1 MIGSS
6 PNLNAVRRAVGQ
18 VAPTDATVLIL
29 GETGTGKEL
38 VARALHELSPRR
50 HRAFVPVSC
59 VALAPGLIASELVEA
74 CRRLV
79 AVHTALSDRRFS
91 IAQTLLRPLP
101 GAAEWAAFVHQA
113 GTFTPE
119 QMLRELS
126 LGEDALEHAEHLRSQ
141 PALADFTAMI
151 SAAETGN
158 AMLLTPNGRNVADEC
173 WLGGVD
179 SNGESVAS
187 SFGTSES
194 EATTLADLTADLSGI
209 ARGFLGAY
217 LGHRLDA
224 GRSD

>member
-1 MIGSS
+1 MTHPFPGGLS
-6 PNLNAVRRAVGQ
+6 
-18 VAPTDATVLIL
+18 
-29 GETGTGKEL
+29 EL
-38 VARALHELSPRR
+38 EFVESYCRTALKKPQMAADSALRALVFSDSAG
-50 HRAFVPVSC
+50 RA
-59 VALAPGLIASELVEA
+59 LLTGLIASELVEA

-113 GTFTPE
+113 GTFTPK

-141 PALADFTAMI
+141 PALADFTAMV

-158 AMLLTPNGRNVADEC
+158 AMLLTPNGRNVADQC

-194 EATTLADLTADLSGI
+194 EATTLADVTADLSAI
-209 ARGFLGAY
+209 ARGFLGTY
-217 LGHRLDA
+217 LGHRLSA
-224 GRSD
+224 GRRD

>member
-1 MIGSS
+1 MTHPFPGGLS
-6 PNLNAVRRAVGQ
+6 
-18 VAPTDATVLIL
+18 
-29 GETGTGKEL
+29 EL
-38 VARALHELSPRR
+38 QFVEAYWRSALKKPQMAADSALRALVFSDSAG
-50 HRAFVPVSC
+50 RA
-59 VALAPGLIASELVEA
+59 LLTGLIASELVEA

-141 PALADFTAMI
+141 PGLADFTAMI

-194 EATTLADLTADLSGI
+194 EATTLADVTADLSAI
-209 ARGFLGAY
+209 ARGFLGTY
-217 LGHRLDA
+217 LGHRLNA
-224 GRSD
+224 GRRD

>member
-1 MIGSS
+1 MTHPFPGGLS
-6 PNLNAVRRAVGQ
+6 
-18 VAPTDATVLIL
+18 
-29 GETGTGKEL
+29 EL
-38 VARALHELSPRR
+38 EFVESYWRSALKKPQMAADSALRALVFSDSAG
-50 HRAFVPVSC
+50 RA
-59 VALAPGLIASELVEA
+59 LLTGLIASELVEA

-194 EATTLADLTADLSGI
+194 EATTLADVTADLSAI

>member
-1 MIGSS
+1 MTHRFPGGLS
-6 PNLNAVRRAVGQ
+6 
-18 VAPTDATVLIL
+18 
-29 GETGTGKEL
+29 EL
-38 VARALHELSPRR
+38 EFVESYCRSALKKPQMAADSALRALVFSDSAG
-50 HRAFVPVSC
+50 RA
-59 VALAPGLIASELVEA
+59 LLTGLIASELVEA

-141 PALADFTAMI
+141 PALADFTAMV

-194 EATTLADLTADLSGI
+194 EATTLADVTADLSAI
-209 ARGFLGAY
+209 ARGFLGTY
-217 LGHRLDA
+217 LGHRLNA
-224 GRSD
+224 GRRD

>member
-1 MIGSS
+1 MTHPFPGGLS
-6 PNLNAVRRAVGQ
+6 
-18 VAPTDATVLIL
+18 
-29 GETGTGKEL
+29 EL
-38 VARALHELSPRR
+38 EFVDSYCRSALKKPQMAADSALRALVFSDSAG
-50 HRAFVPVSC
+50 RA
-59 VALAPGLIASELVEA
+59 LLTGLIASELVEA

-141 PALADFTAMI
+141 PALADFTAMV

-194 EATTLADLTADLSGI
+194 EATTLADVTADLSAI
-209 ARGFLGAY
+209 ARGFLGTY
-217 LGHRLDA
+217 LGHRLNA
-224 GRSD
+224 GRRD

>member
-1 MIGSS
+1 MTHPFPGGLS
-6 PNLNAVRRAVGQ
+6 
-18 VAPTDATVLIL
+18 
-29 GETGTGKEL
+29 EL
-38 VARALHELSPRR
+38 EFVESYCRTALKKPQMAADSALRALVFSDSAG
-50 HRAFVPVSC
+50 RA
-59 VALAPGLIASELVEA
+59 LLTGLIASELVEA

-101 GAAEWAAFVHQA
+101 GAAKCAAFVHQA

-141 PALADFTAMI
+141 PALAEFTAMV

-194 EATTLADLTADLSGI
+194 EATTLADVTADLSAI
-209 ARGFLGAY
+209 AHGFLGTY
-217 LGHRLDA
+217 LGHRLNA
-224 GRSD
+224 GRRD

>member
-1 MIGSS
+1 MTHPFPGGLSQLEFVES
-6 PNLNAVRRAVGQ
+6 YWRSALKKPQMAADSAL
-18 VAPTDATVLIL
+18 
-29 GETGTGKEL
+29 
-38 VARALHELSPRR
+38 RALVFSDSAG
-50 HRAFVPVSC
+50 RA
-59 VALAPGLIASELVEA
+59 LLTGLIASELVEA

-194 EATTLADLTADLSGI
+194 EATTLADVTADLSAI

>member
-1 MIGSS
+1 MTHPFPGGLS
-6 PNLNAVRRAVGQ
+6 
-18 VAPTDATVLIL
+18 
-29 GETGTGKEL
+29 EL
-38 VARALHELSPRR
+38 EFVESYWRSALKKPQMAADSALRALVFSDSAG
-50 HRAFVPVSC
+50 RA
-59 VALAPGLIASELVEA
+59 LLTGLIASELVEA

-194 EATTLADLTADLSGI
+194 EATTLADVTADLSAI
-209 ARGFLGAY
+209 ARGFLGTY
-217 LGHRLDA
+217 LGHRLNA
-224 GRSD
+224 GRRD

>member
-1 MIGSS
+1 M
-6 PNLNAVRRAVGQ
+6 
-18 VAPTDATVLIL
+18 TDTFPGGLS
-29 GETGTGKEL
+29 EL
-38 VARALHELSPRR
+38 QFVEAYWRSALKKPQMAADSALRALVFSDSAG
-50 HRAFVPVSC
+50 RA
-59 VALAPGLIASELVEA
+59 LLTGLIASELVEA

-194 EATTLADLTADLSGI
+194 EATTLADVTADLSAI